1 MLWEHCDLFCLSS
14 RQVLN
19 DEDGSSLLP
28 GTVHRTY
35 DEFKHLDEFLRKD
48 IWIKNPD
55 VALPDEGASL
65 SQMNDYLQALY
76 RDSAVLKSNMFSDFL
91 SINWDGSDVKF
102 MLGLTDFMKMLFWD
116 RLPEFMPERKKTSN
130 KLDFEKKNI

>member
-1 MLWEHCDLFCLSS
+1 M
-14 RQVLN
+14 
-19 DEDGSSLLP
+19 DEL
-28 GTVHRTY
+28 
-35 DEFKHLDEFLRKD
+35 LRKD

-102 MLGLTDFMKMLFWD
+102 MLSLTDFMKMLFWD
-116 RLPEFMPERKKTSN
+116 RLPEFMPERKKTSIILEN
-130 KLDFEKKNI
+130 